1 MKNQKNMAS
10 LKGWNKTDVRSEI
23 ARRETKAR
31 KSHHITIS
39 PSHHLTTSRLKASSL
54 VEVIVAMTVIILVM
68 AITFTLIAQVYKN
81 STNEI
86 AIRKQIHLQTALSE
100 TYRNQAFIPRIYE
113 YPELEI
119 KQEIKS
125 DSSQKKNE
133 VLSISMDSTFVIKT
147 LFVASQGRVV
157 DR

>member
-1 MKNQKNMAS
+1 MKNQKNMAL
-10 LKGWNKTDVRSEI
+10 LKDWNKTDVRSEI
-23 ARRETKAR
+23 ARREIKAR

-39 PSHHLTTSRLKASSL
+39 PHHYLTTSCLKASSL
-54 VEVIVAMTVIILVM
+54 VEVIVAMTVIILM
-68 AITFTLIAQVYKN
+68 MTITFTLIAQVYKN

-86 AIRKQIHLQTALSE
+86 AIRKQIHIQTALSE

-133 VLSISMDSTFVIKT
+133 VLSINIDSTFVIKT
-147 LFVASQGRVV
+147 LVFKN
-157 DR
+157 